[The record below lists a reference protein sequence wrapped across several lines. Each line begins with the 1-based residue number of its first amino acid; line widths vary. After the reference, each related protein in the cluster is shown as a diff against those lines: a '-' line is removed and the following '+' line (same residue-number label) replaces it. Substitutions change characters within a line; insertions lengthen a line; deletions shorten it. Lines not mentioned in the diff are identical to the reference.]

1 MNTMSPYDVLERL
14 CQTESRLYKSAADG
28 LHSNVPD
35 DPEGDSTV
43 DPTTGAYAKNNDK
56 EVRNYEFVDV
66 TAMDD
71 GQENDGN
78 VKDSIPNM
86 GTDVAEVDDI
96 LVDDYNTEVPDY
108 GTDTPVKTSSAHF
121 AQCTWE
127 ENRYGFEKAASALLQ
142 DMRER
147 AAYYGGNMAKSAGY
161 YGDVPMTED
170 DVIANRLRVTDLIKQ
185 AAIRDAEFAAEKA
198 NYIMM
203 KNAEGEEVDD
213 EDTPIDTIEDTIE
226 DAEDEGALEDLQ
238 DLPEEDIETLLEASD
253 PELDLIQELA
263 EAVDN
268 GDIDAEDAVALITGD
283 DDEVDDEDYDD
294 EGDDEIDEEDIED
307 LADEATSKEAA
318 WHYWRMKAAEAE
330 AMADAIAN
338 DAGGED
344 GGDFSEEDLG
354 ALDQL
359 PDEDVE
365 GLIALQEAIDNGEI
379 DPEIVEAALEG
390 DPEVLDALQ
399 EAAGEEGGMEEDMG
413 EAPVED
419 MDTPVSEDEAA
430 GEMSSALEE
439 SGLTPEHLDQIAE
452 QQPDVEKA
460 ASLRII
466 ANGTRRYRTK
476 HASYHYCKSAR
487 QMAIRRKCHETLAEM
502 TR

>member
-56 EVRNYEFVDV
+56 EVKNYEFVDV
-66 TAMDD
+66 TAMDE
-71 GQENDGN
+71 GQENDGD
-78 VKDSIPNM
+78 VKESVPNM

-96 LVDDYNTEVPDY
+96 LVDDYNTDVPDY
-108 GTDTPVKTSSAHF
+108 GTSTPVKTSSAHF

-147 AAYYGGNMAKSAGY
+147 AAYYGGSMAKSASY
-161 YGDVPMTED
+161 YGDYPMTED
-170 DVIANRLRVTDLIKQ
+170 DVLANRMRVTDLIKQ

-198 NYIMM
+198 NYIMR
-203 KNAEGEEVDD
+203 KNAEGEEVDA

-226 DAEDEGALEDLQ
+226 NAEDEGALEDLQ
-238 DLPEEDIETLLEASD
+238 DLPEEDLETLLEASD

-263 EAVDN
+263 DAVDN

-283 DDEVDDEDYDD
+283 EDGCDEDGCD
-294 EGDDEIDEEDIED
+294 EEDIDEEDIED
-307 LADEATSKEAA
+307 LADDAVSKEAA

-330 AMADAIAN
+330 AMADAIAADEGA
-338 DAGGED
+338 DADEGD
-344 GGDFSEEDLG
+344 DFSEEDLG
-354 ALDQL
+354 AIDEL

-379 DPEIVEAALEG
+379 DPEVVEAALEG
-390 DPEVLDALQ
+390 DPEVLGALQ
-399 EAAGEEGGMEEDMG
+399 EAAGDEGEGYEEDMG

-419 MDTPVSEDEAA
+419 MESPVTEDEAA

-439 SGLTPEHLDQIAE
+439 SGLTPENLDQIAA

-466 ANGTRRYRTK
+466 ANGTRKYRTK
-476 HASYHYCKSAR
+476 NASYHYCKSAR

>member
-43 DPTTGAYAKNNDK
+43 DPTTGAYARNNDK

-71 GQENDGN
+71 GQENEGD
-78 VKDSIPNM
+78 VKESVPNM

-96 LVDDYNTEVPDY
+96 LVDDYNTDVPDY
-108 GTDTPVKTSSAHF
+108 GTSTPVKTSSAHF

-147 AAYYGGNMAKSAGY
+147 AAQYTQGMAKQAGY
-161 YGDVPMTED
+161 YNGLD
-170 DVIANRLRVTDLIKQ
+170 DELTDEEILANRVRVTELIKQ

-198 NYIMM
+198 RYIMM
-203 KNAEGEEVDD
+203 KNAEGEEVGAD
-213 EDTPIDTIEDTIE
+213 DTPIDTIEDTIE
-226 DAEDEGALEDLQ
+226 DAGDAGNLEDLQ
-238 DLPEEDIETLLEASD
+238 DIPEEDLETLLNASD

-263 EAVDN
+263 DAVDK
-268 GDIDAEDAVALITGD
+268 GELDAEDAVALITGEDGGDAGGEVAD
-283 DDEVDDEDYDD
+283 DVPE
-294 EGDDEIDEEDIED
+294 ED
-307 LADEATSKEAA
+307 LASKEAA

-338 DAGGED
+338 GED
-344 GGDFSEEDLG
+344 VGGGDGGVSGEDLSG
-354 ALDQL
+354 LEDL

-365 GLIALQEAIDNGEI
+365 GLLALQEAIDNGEI
-379 DPEIVEAALEG
+379 DPEVVEAALEG
-390 DPEVLDALQ
+390 DPEVLGALQ
-399 EAAGEEGGMEEDMG
+399 EAAGDNGGAVEEDMG

-419 MDTPVSEDEAA
+419 MDTPVSENEAA

-439 SGLTPEHLDQIAE
+439 SGLTPENLEQIAQ

-466 ANGTRRYRTK
+466 ANGTRKYRTK